1 MSNPI
6 FSTLSSMAQV
16 KSDLKAVLEYIPD
29 FQKMPLILP
38 IPNTLYSSLILK
50 LKSEAKSMGV

>member
-38 IPNTLYSSLILK
+38 IPKIVGSIEVE
-50 LKSEAKSMGV
+50 KSQLGIERSD